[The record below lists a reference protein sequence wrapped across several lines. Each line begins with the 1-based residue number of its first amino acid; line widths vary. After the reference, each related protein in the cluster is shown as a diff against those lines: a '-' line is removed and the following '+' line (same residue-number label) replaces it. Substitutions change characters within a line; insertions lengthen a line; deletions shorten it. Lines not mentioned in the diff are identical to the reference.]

1 MFLKSNIHLG
11 FISRFKH
18 RMKQKENLL
27 ANLLHIIAPL
37 SVIKVPKYKSIL
49 LGSLNLRSGSIFV
62 SLRNHIPAGKA
73 KRKEILAVAVRE
85 NV

>member
-1 MFLKSNIHLG
+1 MFLKSSLHLG

-37 SVIKVPKYKSIL
+37 SVIKVPKYTSIL
-49 LGSLNLRSGSIFV
+49 RGESYPEIRLYSRFASKLHSGGQGETKRDFSGS
-62 SLRNHIPAGKA
+62 R
-73 KRKEILAVAVRE
+73 
-85 NV
+85 